1 MTAHSPK
8 PSRAEMVNGV
18 LSRHYEARRRQGAIA
33 SRLIIALVLV
43 TVLAAAWI
51 GFLAWLLLR

>member
-1 MTAHSPK
+1 
-8 PSRAEMVNGV
+8 MVNGV

-43 TVLAAAWI
+43 TVLATPWI